1 VDGTNVVDFVVVVD
15 KFDCCL
21 RSSSCSLI
29 RNNFINIYRAINLR
43 RLERMLQN

>member
-1 VDGTNVVDFVVVVD
+1 VVDFVVVVD

-29 RNNFINIYRAINLR
+29 RNKMGILIL
-43 RLERMLQN
+43 

>member
-29 RNNFINIYRAINLR
+29 RNNFI
-43 RLERMLQN
+43 